1 MALPKRIK
9 SKNRPSRER
18 MPSSQA
24 EHLHVAFSKS
34 DLPRER
40 LKRLGAEALTT
51 AELIAII
58 LRTGTRGE
66 NVVHLAERLLRE
78 HHGLVGLARVPL
90 NELTRLKGI
99 GETKAIE
106 LRAVFELAQ
115 RLKLESIGERPVVN
129 TPRDAADLLAGM
141 GLLEHEEMRTVL
153 LDTKNRVLAMPLV
166 YSGSLHTTVIR
177 VGELFREAVRQN
189 CAAIIVVH
197 NHPSGDPTPS
207 PEDVA
212 VTREIVQAG
221 KLLDIEVL
229 DHLVIGAAN
238 RFVSLK
244 ERGLGFG

>member
-1 MALPKRIK
+1 
-9 SKNRPSRER
+9 
-18 MPSSQA
+18 MPSPDDA
-24 EHLHVAFSKS
+24 PPRADHLHTAFAKD

-40 LKRLGAEALTT
+40 LKRLGSEALTT

-66 NVVHLAERLLRE
+66 NVLHLAERLLRE
-78 HHGLVGLARVPL
+78 YGGLVGLSRVPL

-99 GETKAIE
+99 GVTKAIE
-106 LRAVFELAQ
+106 LRAVFELGYRIKREALDE
-115 RLKLESIGERPVVN
+115 RLVIN
-129 TPRDAADLLAGM
+129 TPRDAAELLAGM
-141 GLLEHEEMRTVL
+141 GTLEQEEMRTVL
-153 LDTKNRVLAMPLV
+153 LDTKNRVLATPKV

-221 KLLDIEVL
+221 KLLDIDVL

>member
-1 MALPKRIK
+1 M
-9 SKNRPSRER
+9 
-18 MPSSQA
+18 SSGD
-24 EHLHVAFSKS
+24 HLHTAFSKS

-40 LKRLGAEALTT
+40 LKRLGADALTT

-78 HHGLVGLARVPL
+78 YRGLGGLSRVPL

-106 LRAVFELAQ
+106 LRAVFELAH
-115 RLKLESIGERPVVN
+115 RLQLESIGERPVVN
-129 TPRDAADLLAGM
+129 TPSDAAALLAGM
-141 GLLEHEEMRTVL
+141 GWLEKEEMRVVL
-153 LDTKNRVLAMPLV
+153 LDTKNRVLATPLV

-189 CAAIIVVH
+189 CAALIVVH

-221 KLLDIEVL
+221 KLLDIDVL
-229 DHLVIGAAN
+229 DHLVIGASN

>member
-1 MALPKRIK
+1 MSLDDVPPRA
-9 SKNRPSRER
+9 N
-18 MPSSQA
+18 
-24 EHLHVAFSKS
+24 HLHASFDKS

-40 LKRLGAEALTT
+40 LKRLGARALTT

-66 NVVHLAERLLRE
+66 NVIHLAERLLRE
-78 HHGLVGLARVPL
+78 HGGLLGLARVPL
-90 NELTRLKGI
+90 NELTRAKGI

-106 LRAVFELAQ
+106 LQAVFELGH
-115 RLKLESIGERPVVN
+115 RIKLESVGERPMIK
-129 TPRDAADLLAGM
+129 TPSDAATLLANM
-141 GLLEHEEMRTVL
+141 GVLEQEEMRVVL
-153 LDTKNRVLAMPLV
+153 LDTKNHVLAMPTV

-177 VGELFREAVRQN
+177 VSELFREAVRQN

-207 PEDVA
+207 PEDIA

-221 KLLDIEVL
+221 KLLDIDVL
-229 DHLVIGAAN
+229 DHLVIGAGDK
-238 RFVSLK
+238 FVSLK

>member
-1 MALPKRIK
+1 MSA
-9 SKNRPSRER
+9 SD
-18 MPSSQA
+18 
-24 EHLHVAFSKS
+24 HLHTAFSKS

-78 HHGLVGLARVPL
+78 YRGLGGLSRVPL

-106 LRAVFELAQ
+106 LRAVFELAH
-115 RLKLESIGERPVVN
+115 RLQLESIGERPVVN
-129 TPRDAADLLAGM
+129 TPSDAAMLVAGM
-141 GLLEHEEMRTVL
+141 GWLEKEEMRVVL
-153 LDTKNRVLAMPLV
+153 LDTKNRVLATPLV

-189 CAAIIVVH
+189 CAALIVVH

-221 KLLDIEVL
+221 KLLDIDVL
-229 DHLVIGAAN
+229 DHLVIGAGN